1 MDQETIIYVSGYW
14 GTADSPLI
22 PQTIIIISLF
32 IEPIWQAFFLPI
44 PFDKVIQST
53 NNKETTDS
61 N

>member
-22 PQTIIIISLF
+22 PQNISLF
-32 IEPIWQAFFLPI
+32 IEPIWQAFFLPT

-61 N
+61 T

>member
-22 PQTIIIISLF
+22 PQTISLF
-32 IEPIWQAFFLPI
+32 IEPIWQAFFLPT
-44 PFDKVIQST
+44 PSDKVIQST

-61 N
+61 T